1 MEGAAIAHLSSEQK
15 DKMMTEDNERN
26 PATYRRNSAK
36 RAEKLMLIGAT
47 RTELTLFFGVN
58 VATIERW
65 AEEHK
70 DFEWALQTIPTALGV
85 TYEDHGLFNWL
96 KDCRLGN
103 LEI

>member
-47 RTELTLFFGVN
+47 RTELALFFGVN

-70 DFEWALQTIPTALGV
+70 DFEWAL
-85 TYEDHGLFNWL
+85 
-96 KDCRLGN
+96 
-103 LEI
+103 